1 MRSVQIAN
9 RPLRRVNL
17 NHMDKELCNILAE
30 MRSSTTTAS
39 PHGEIATC
47 DFHLEGSDLKG
58 NYVYQVYL
66 PPQIR
71 TGEELPLIIFL
82 HGIRERG
89 TGGYISSMFAA
100 VAMQYLKGIP
110 AVVLFPQCRP
120 GKYWWDEDMERMVIA
135 QRQELIVELGIDMKR
150 QYLVGVSMGGY
161 GVWWMALRNPKK
173 FAALVS
179 ICGGSPFTNGDRFTN
194 LAERIGQTP
203 AWLFHGAQDKVV
215 PVSESRR
222 MAAAIRANQ
231 GRVKYSEYENV
242 GHNVWLNALGEK
254 ELIPWLFA
262 QKL

>member
-1 MRSVQIAN
+1 
-9 RPLRRVNL
+9 
-17 NHMDKELCNILAE
+17 MDKELCNILAE

-47 DFHLEGSDLKG
+47 DFHLEDSDLKG

-89 TGGYISSMFAA
+89 SGGFISGMFAQL
-100 VAMQYLKGIP
+100 VRQYLKAIP
-110 AVVLFPQCRP
+110 AVVLLPQCRP
-120 GKYWWDEDMERMVIA
+120 GKFWSDAQMDRMVAGQIEVVA
-135 QRQELIVELGIDMKR
+135 QALSIDAAR
-150 QYLVGVSMGGY
+150 QYLLGVSMGGY
-161 GVWWMALRNPKK
+161 GVWHFAARYPNK

-179 ICGGSPFTNGDRFTN
+179 ICGGSPFVNGERFTN

-203 AWLFHGAQDKVV
+203 AWLFHGAQDKIV
-215 PVSESRR
+215 PVSESRQI
-222 MAAAIRANQ
+222 AAAIRANQ

-254 ELIPWLFA
+254 DLVPWLLA
-262 QKL
+262 QRL